1 MAIEPYL
8 PSFSSRYFASVLYPA
23 LSTMGGVGIDL
34 ELWRARVGM
43 YHAAR
48 SRRQKRGKTPKRK
61 IPLMGTCFQA
71 LAVVMMVS
79 LAPAVVNMLLI
90 MAGDVEPNPGP
101 GQSFITHVPLS
112 VSMVQSRS

>member
-1 MAIEPYL
+1 
-8 PSFSSRYFASVLYPA
+8 
-23 LSTMGGVGIDL
+23 MGGVGIDL

-48 SRRQKRGKTPKRK
+48 SRRQKRGKTSKRK

>member
-1 MAIEPYL
+1 MEVVFAHQMAIKPCL
-8 PSFSSRYFASVLYPA
+8 SSFSSRYFASVSYSA
-23 LSTMGGVGIDL
+23 LSAMGGVGIDL

-48 SRRQKRGKTPKRK
+48 CRSQRREKTPKLKRQ
-61 IPLMGTCFQA
+61 IPLMRTCFQA
-71 LAVVMMVS
+71 LAVLMMVS

-101 GQSFITHVPLS
+101 GQLFFL
-112 VSMVQSRS
+112 

>member
-1 MAIEPYL
+1 MY
-8 PSFSSRYFASVLYPA
+8 SA
-23 LSTMGGVGIDL
+23 LSAMGGVGIDL

-48 SRRQKRGKTPKRK
+48 CRSQRRGKTPKLKRQ
-61 IPLMGTCFQA
+61 IPLMRTCFQA

-101 GQSFITHVPLS
+101 GQLILFTMYLCLYYGFLTVD
-112 VSMVQSRS
+112 